1 MNNQYNQRE
10 LREIITL
17 TKISI
22 TLHNQYKEYNERM
35 QNFTISEKEYKRVR
49 KIAMYKLERHNKVR
63 EKIKS
68 LKKKMNM
75 SARDA
80 MAIRTYGM
88 TFDEVEKV
96 KGKDK
101 REWGRNL
108 EIMYQIFRESC
119 Y

>member
-1 MNNQYNQRE
+1 MNNKK
-10 LREIITL
+10 EIAKIIIL

-22 TLHNQYKEYNERM
+22 TLHNQYREYNEKM
-35 QNFTISEKEYKRVR
+35 QNFTISEKEYLRLKR
-49 KIAMYKLERHNKVR
+49 IAEYKLKRHNELR
-63 EKIKS
+63 EKIKELQKS
-68 LKKKMNM
+68 INM
-75 SARDA
+75 SSRDA